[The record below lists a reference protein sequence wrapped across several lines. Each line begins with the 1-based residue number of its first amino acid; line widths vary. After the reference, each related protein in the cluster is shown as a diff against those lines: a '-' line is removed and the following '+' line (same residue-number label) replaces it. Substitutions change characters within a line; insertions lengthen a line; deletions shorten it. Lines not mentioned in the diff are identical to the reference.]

1 MIKKDNK
8 NWWREGVIYQIYPRS
23 YMSAANKEVGDLAG
37 IQSKLNYIASLGVDT
52 IWLSP
57 FFTSPMKDYGYDISD
72 YCDVDP
78 MFGSLKD
85 FDKLVAAA
93 HKRGLRVIIDQAYNH
108 TSDQHSW
115 FKESRRDRNNPKAD
129 WYVWADPKEDGSPPN
144 NWLAIFGGSGWE
156 WDTSRNQYYFH
167 QFVKEQPD
175 LNFHNPEVIKALLD
189 VARFWL
195 KRKVDG
201 FRLDTVI
208 NYLQDKQLRSNPLAE
223 RGFSKEQEFNP
234 YWTQNHLYDTDY
246 KNALFFINALR
257 KLTDEYGDKMLVG
270 EIGGSESLEALVLY
284 TQTKE
289 RLHTSYTFD
298 FLFDFTPADFR
309 RVFEYLDKELGDGW
323 PCWAFSNH
331 DVKRTASR
339 NQVDARLR
347 PSFCRMMFV
356 LLLSMRG
363 TPCIYQGEE
372 LGLPEADIP
381 YEQLHDPFGK
391 TFWPE
396 YKGRDGCRTP
406 MPWQADEANGG
417 FSTTKPWLPVPP
429 EHLALAVD
437 KQEEDQSSM
446 LHFCRRILSWRWH
459 QPVVKQGDM
468 KMVDSPE
475 QVLAFTRTLDK
486 ETLFFA
492 FNYSPD
498 RVAFTSSFRGSQF
511 PLDGLIDAKVKGDK
525 IEMSPYGVC
534 ILKVE

>member
-1 MIKKDNK
+1 MKSENK

-23 YMSAANKEVGDLAG
+23 YMSAANGQVGDLAG
-37 IQSKLNYIASLGVDT
+37 IKSKLNYIASLGVDI

-85 FDKLVAAA
+85 FDNLVAAA
-93 HKRGLRVIIDQAYNH
+93 HKRGLKVIIDQAYNH
-108 TSDQHSW
+108 TSDQHNW
-115 FKESRRDRNNPKAD
+115 FKESRRDSKNPKAD
-129 WYVWADPKEDGSPPN
+129 WYVWSDAKEDGSPPN
-144 NWLAIFGGSGWE
+144 NWLSIFGGCGWE
-156 WDTSRNQYYFH
+156 WDTSRHQYYFH

-175 LNFHNPEVIKALLD
+175 LNFHNPEVVKALLD

-208 NYLQDKQLRSNPLAE
+208 NYLQDKELRSNPTAE
-223 RGFSKEQEFNP
+223 RSYSKEQNFNP
-234 YWTQNHLYDTDY
+234 YWTQKHLYDTDY

-257 KLTDEYGDKMLVG
+257 KLTDEYGNRMLVG
-270 EIGGSESLEALVLY
+270 EIGGAESLEALVLY
-284 TQTKE
+284 TQTNE

-298 FLFDFTPADFR
+298 FLFDWTAADFR
-309 RVFEYLDKELGDGW
+309 RVFDYLAKELGDGW

-339 NQVDARLR
+339 NQVDAALS

-372 LGLPEADIP
+372 LGLPEAAIP

-391 TFWPE
+391 NFWPQ

-406 MPWQADEANGG
+406 MPWQADKPNGG
-417 FSTTKPWLPVPP
+417 FSTTRPWLPVPS

-437 KQEEDQSSM
+437 KQEADQSSM
-446 LHFCRRILSWRWH
+446 LHFCRRLLSWRWH

-468 KMVDSPE
+468 KIVDSPE
-475 QVLAFTRTLDK
+475 QVLAFTRTLAK

-492 FNYSPD
+492 FNYSADP
-498 RVAFTSSFRGSQF
+498 VAFTSSLRGNQF
-511 PLDGLIDAKVKGDK
+511 PLDGLIDARVKGDK